1 MKQKK
6 IPLKMAWKTRLSFS
20 YFSCVVLIK
29 NLRLPFPLVVNP
41 EKEDI
46 RVLDP
51 HKMRINFISSNGHF
65 GRENSKSDLKRFALF
80 FKISHNSSNILW
92 QEYHVDLHNMD
103 PTIR

>member
-1 MKQKK
+1 
-6 IPLKMAWKTRLSFS
+6 MAWKTRLSFS

-51 HKMRINFISSNGHF
+51 HKMRLNFISSNGHF

-103 PTIR
+103 ATIR